1 MAAGLGFKTFTTGEV
16 LTAADVNGY
25 LMQGVLVFAS
35 EAARNSAITS
45 PQEGQFAYTK
55 DNNSLWYYTG
65 SAWAASGA
73 TGDIEGVTA
82 GTGISGGGT
91 SGTVT
96 ITNSMATEITAKA
109 DLIVGTGNAAFDN
122 LAVGANG
129 TVLTAD
135 STVSPTGLKWAAP
148 ASGGGMTLLNSG
160 STTLSGTTTTF
171 NITTTG
177 YKHLFVVL
185 KDIYTAAEGTS
196 FNLRINGDSDGDYY
210 HAFNY
215 QFGTTTAGDAADGA
229 TSFPIQFRT
238 SSTNGS
244 YFFVSG
250 AFWLMQ
256 VQDST
261 THICNW
267 QVHGHS
273 NSGTGQ
279 TVTNGSGFY
288 RASAVVSSISFVSG
302 QSVSGGEAFIYG
314 VA

>member
-65 SAWAASGA
+65 SAWVASGA

-148 ASGGGMTLLNSG
+148 AGGGGGLVFIGNTTFTSSSTINVNDVF
-160 STTLSGTTTTF
+160 STTYDNYRILIVGASVGGSAAQLSFRLRVSSTDTITNYQGLRIYADSTVGTD
-171 NITTTG
+171 NN
-177 YKHLFVVL
+177 VVGTDEIFFGSL
-185 KDIYTAAEGTS
+185 GTS
-196 FNLRINGDSDGDYY
+196 ANTKSLQVYDIAAPYLTSDTSIAGTSGRTGAAYQMNINYGV
-210 HAFNY
+210 
-215 QFGTTTAGDAADGA
+215 Q
-229 TSFPIQFRT
+229 T
-238 SSTNGS
+238 SSTSFTGFTILSSEN
-244 YFFVSG
+244 
-250 AFWLMQ
+250 A
-256 VQDST
+256 T
-261 THICNW
+261 
-267 QVHGHS
+267 
-273 NSGTGQ
+273 GTI
-279 TVTNGSGFY
+279 
-288 RASAVVSSISFVSG
+288 AV
-302 QSVSGGEAFIYG
+302 YG
-314 VA
+314 YAKA

>member
-1 MAAGLGFKTFTTGEV
+1 MTIGRIPSV
-16 LTAADVNGY
+16 
-25 LMQGVLVFAS
+25 
-35 EAARNSAITS
+35 
-45 PQEGQFAYTK
+45 EG
-55 DNNSLWYYTG
+55 
-65 SAWAASGA
+65 
-73 TGDIEGVTA
+73 
-82 GTGISGGGT
+82 GIQP
-91 SGTVT
+91 T
-96 ITNSMATEITAKA
+96 IFDAKA
-109 DLIVGTGNAAFDN
+109 DLLTATAADTPAR

-129 TVLTAD
+129 TLLTAD
-135 STVSPTGLKWAAP
+135 SSEATGLKWAAP

-196 FNLRINGDSDGDYY
+196 FNLRINGDSDADYY

-250 AFWLMQ
+250 GFWLMQ

>member
-65 SAWAASGA
+65 SAWVASGA

-148 ASGGGMTLLNSG
+148 AGGAGLVLVSSTTIGTTVSSVTVSSAFSTTYDNYKIIVSGGIASASATLTLQLGSTTSAYYYWGISGNSG
-160 STTLSGTTTTF
+160 STTVSGIVGSNVANFADFGTAGVNSLSADVEVSNAFLSKRTTVF
-171 NITTTG
+171 SQAI
-177 YKHLFVVL
+177 
-185 KDIYTAAEGTS
+185 
-196 FNLRINGDSDGDYY
+196 R
-210 HAFNY
+210 
-215 QFGTTTAGDAADGA
+215 TTTAGTVKASWGFQDSDTSFTAFTIAIDGGA
-229 TSFPIQFRT
+229 TMTGGTIKVYGYQ
-238 SSTNGS
+238 
-244 YFFVSG
+244 
-250 AFWLMQ
+250 
-256 VQDST
+256 
-261 THICNW
+261 
-267 QVHGHS
+267 
-273 NSGTGQ
+273 NS
-279 TVTNGSGFY
+279 
-288 RASAVVSSISFVSG
+288 
-302 QSVSGGEAFIYG
+302 
-314 VA
+314 